1 MCGRFT
7 LTVSLEELLRIV
19 KTRYDIFDLDMS
31 GYRPR
36 YNIAPSQE
44 VWAIIHD
51 GTKYR
56 LGKLKWGL
64 VPPYAEDVKI
74 GYSLINAKAETLMY
88 KPSFKPSL
96 EKRRCIILAD
106 GFYEWQKTDSGKLPH
121 RFIVSDQPLI
131 AFAGLWSSF
140 TQKDGKKLYTCAIIT
155 TKANN
160 VMAPIHDRMPVI
172 LDEKEQQMWLKNEHS
187 DLKSLTSILVPYPS
201 EKMERYQVSKIVNN
215 PFIDTEEMINGV

>member
-7 LTVSLEELLRIV
+7 LTIALEELLRIV

-31 GYRPR
+31 QYAPR

-56 LGKLKWGL
+56 LGTLKWGL

-88 KPSFKPSL
+88 KPSFKQSL

-106 GFYEWQKTDSGKLPH
+106 GFYEWKKTDNGKLPY
-121 RFIVSDQPLI
+121 RFVVRDESLI
-131 AFAGLWSSF
+131 AFAGLWSTF
-140 TQKDGKKLYTCAIIT
+140 TQKDGSKLHTCAIIT

-160 VMAPIHDRMPVI
+160 VMAPVHERMPVI
-172 LDEKEQQMWLKNEHS
+172 LDEKEQQIWLKNGKK
-187 DLKSLTSILVPYPS
+187 DIKSLTSILLPYQA
-201 EKMERYQVSKIVNN
+201 EKMERYAVSKTVNN
-215 PFIDTEEMINGV
+215 PFIDDVSMINPI